1 MPYWIS
7 FVAFAAVK
15 ERTMPKRRTA
25 FLLILG
31 ILVGLFATACAGA
44 FIGQSSDAAGSPSLF
59 GPMFETLSL
68 PALGLAPA
76 AEANAMRSMGLG
88 RAAELLLQAQ
98 EQMMLYGF
106 GECERAHYTYFGDD
120 G

>member
-1 MPYWIS
+1 VPYWIS
-7 FVAFAAVK
+7 FVAVVAVK

-25 FLLILG
+25 FLLTLG
-31 ILVGLFATACAGA
+31 ILLGLFATACAGA

-76 AEANAMRSMGLG
+76 AEANAMRSMGLE
-88 RAAELLLQAQ
+88 RAAEQLLQAQ

-106 GECERAHYTYFGDD
+106 GGCERAHYFFGDD